1 MSGDKEFKDSLLWAE
16 TIVQERQHNTKKKV
30 DATSNLKI
38 ALYVLVAVAVILL
51 LIYIIHRAYKIPDP
65 PSILDEVKDMTN
77 QINPSDVGGFSS
89 DDS

>member
-1 MSGDKEFKDSLLWAE
+1 M
-16 TIVQERQHNTKKKV
+16 QECQNNTKKKA
-30 DATSNLKI
+30 DTTSNLKI
-38 ALYVLVAVAVILL
+38 ALYILVAIVIILV

-89 DDS
+89 DDN